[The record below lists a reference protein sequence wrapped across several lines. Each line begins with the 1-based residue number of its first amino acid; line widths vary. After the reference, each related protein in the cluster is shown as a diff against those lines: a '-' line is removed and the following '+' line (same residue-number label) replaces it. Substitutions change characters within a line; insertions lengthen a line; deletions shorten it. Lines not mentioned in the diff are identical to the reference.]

1 MITIFNRKELLIT
14 DDMKKQSE
22 VRTTL
27 QNHNIKYDVKIKNL
41 LSPSIFS
48 RSGRTYIGSRG
59 VDLTKSYE
67 YKIYVKK
74 SDYEEAVVL
83 LNEKSIR

>member
-1 MITIFNRKELLIT
+1 
-14 DDMKKQSE
+14 MKKQSE

-59 VDLTKSYE
+59 VVDLTKSYE

>member
-1 MITIFNRKELLIT
+1 
-14 DDMKKQSE
+14 MKKQSE

-74 SDYEEAVVL
+74 SDWTIVKQVDTISL
-83 LNEKSIR
+83 EKTFWKRH

>member
-1 MITIFNRKELLIT
+1 
-14 DDMKKQSE
+14 MKKQSE

-27 QNHNIKYDVKIKNL
+27 QNHNIKYDVKINNL

>member
-1 MITIFNRKELLIT
+1 
-14 DDMKKQSE
+14 MKKQSE

-27 QNHNIKYDVKIKNL
+27 QNHNIKYDVKINNL

-83 LNEKSIR
+83 LNENSIR

>member
-83 LNEKSIR
+83 LNENSIR